1 MISYSER
8 ESRYE
13 WSVEVQQALAFAVQ
27 CVGLRHAS
35 ALHPGP
41 EEGEGEDMGDDL
53 SCYCCHVGSQGL
65 LPVCSACMHLADVHC
80 CPGLASAGKGLG
92 VLQRLAK
99 QPGLLQACKS
109 VVTACMAAIER
120 EVWQE
125 VQLLGE
131 Y

>member
-8 ESRYE
+8 EGRYE

-27 CVGLRHAS
+27 CIGLRHAS

-65 LPVCSACMHLADVHC
+65 LPVCSACMHLVGNVHC
-80 CPGLASAGKGLG
+80 CALH
-92 VLQRLAK
+92 
-99 QPGLLQACKS
+99 LQARGLVCCS
-109 VVTACMAAIER
+109 AWHSSQASCRRASR
-120 EVWQE
+120 
-125 VQLLGE
+125 
-131 Y
+131 